1 MPEVKRII
9 RIPTGSCGLSEPF
22 GVLGYRIASIHVPG
36 DWAAGDITFRGANS
50 PLLPVTQVVPTGV
63 NAGLGPD
70 AVAADIQMA
79 NAVTLER
86 AYRKFRPAKVDPIDI
101 SALLDP
107 AATIDAN
114 DHGILWVFQKIGPDG
129 APGVIALQVDK
140 DAADYTSAIAAWAQF
155 AVATRAMPRPDDFYI
170 PIGAVHVN
178 EGGSGAFAWGTDSI
192 AAETEAYHNFVGL
205 PEVLVRAAS
214 LALDAGA
221 ATFTYGAVTVR
232 LGTGL
237 RVVATGKANVAITG
251 SNVADGAVGA
261 WLLYVLADDV
271 EYALQL
277 GAAYGSLALAQAAV
291 ATHRRN
297 PMLALMGVMYVVNA
311 SGAPF
316 VPGTTFLDA
325 AGITTTFETF
335 GPRLPNLYDD
345 ADVEVTVQAGPD
357 RLIDLSGEMKELL
370 TRCAVLQLRSGTS
383 GTPVDQTANPDL
395 EVMLE
400 TV

>member
-1 MPEVKRII
+1 MP
-9 RIPTGSCGLSEPF
+9 
-22 GVLGYRIASIHVPG
+22 
-36 DWAAGDITFRGANS
+36 
-50 PLLPVTQVVPTGV
+50 LP
-63 NAGLGPD
+63 
-70 AVAADIQMA
+70 
-79 NAVTLER
+79 
-86 AYRKFRPAKVDPIDI
+86 
-101 SALLDP
+101 S
-107 AATIDAN
+107 
-114 DHGILWVFQKIGPDG
+114 
-129 APGVIALQVDK
+129 
-140 DAADYTSAIAAWAQF
+140 S
-155 AVATRAMPRPDDFYI
+155 FYV

-178 EGGSGAFAWGTDSI
+178 EGGSGAFAWGPDSI
-192 AAETEAYHNFVGL
+192 AAETGAYHNFVGL

-237 RVVATGKANVAITG
+237 RVVATGKVNVAITG
-251 SNVADGAVGA
+251 SDVADGAVGA
-261 WLLYVLADDV
+261 WLLYVLADDS

-277 GAAYGSLALAQAAV
+277 GEGYASLAAAQAAV
-291 ATHRRN
+291 ASHARN
-297 PMLALMGVMYVVNA
+297 PMLPTFGAMYVQNA

-325 AGITTTFETF
+325 TDITTTFETF

-345 ADVEVTVQAGPD
+345 ADVEVTVQAAAD
-357 RLIDLSGEMKELL
+357 RLITLSGETKELL

-383 GTPVDQTANPDL
+383 ATPVDQTANPDL